1 MSLAVTDLD
10 DQLPNPLHLIPAYAS
25 EGSGYEQAMHGV
37 APSSGTWPT
46 SARAVFI
53 PFYLPDDETAKRLF
67 YITGTSAGNGAK
79 TVDLGIYLA
88 PTDGTLVLKLLVS
101 TGSTIISATASA
113 THFIDITDTFLAR
126 GEYYL
131 AMVYSSS
138 VTITCLRH
146 QPTGS
151 LGRME
156 GIATMNTA
164 SPLPDPATVVLAA
177 TTVTVPVCGIS
188 FRASP

>member
-1 MSLAVTDLD
+1 
-10 DQLPNPLHLIPAYAS
+10 
-25 EGSGYEQAMHGV
+25 
-37 APSSGTWPT
+37 
-46 SARAVFI
+46 
-53 PFYLPDDETAKRLF
+53 
-67 YITGTSAGNGAK
+67 
-79 TVDLGIYLA
+79 
-88 PTDGTLVLKLLVS
+88 
-101 TGSTIISATASA
+101 
-113 THFIDITDTFLAR
+113 
-126 GEYYL
+126 
-131 AMVYSSS
+131 MVYSSS